1 MKIIEPTQLDV
12 AVDAVAAGQ
21 LVIVPT
27 HRWYMICADARDAVA
42 CDRIYEGKR
51 RPATKPL
58 ALVVRSQSEAA
69 DLFVFSDDA
78 HRLAAAF
85 WPGDLALI
93 LPWRDTENGKR
104 HAAVGSPNALVV
116 NETGLLG
123 ELAACSPVPIAAT
136 SANISGAPGTVDG
149 PGPSITLAEVQEFVD
164 RSSIEIAACVDGG
177 ICPTADHLTVID
189 CTGARAVIT
198 RPGLV
203 HERAIVAALRDGLDL
218 GQR

>member
-12 AVDAVAAGQ
+12 AVDAVAAGK
-21 LVIVPT
+21 LVVIPT

-58 ALVVRSQSEAA
+58 ALVVRSPSEAA

-78 HRLAAAF
+78 HQLAAAF

-93 LPWRDTENGKR
+93 LPWRDAGNGKR

-116 NETGLLG
+116 NEVGLLG
-123 ELAACSPVPIAAT
+123 ELAVRSPVPIAAT
-136 SANISGAPGTVDG
+136 SANISGTPGIVG
-149 PGPSITLAEVQEFVD
+149 PGPSITIAEVQEFVNT
-164 RSSIEIAACVDGG
+164 SGLEVAVCVDGG
-177 ICPTADHLTVID
+177 ICPTADHLTIMD
-189 CTGARAVIT
+189 CTGSRATVSRHGLIHARAI
-198 RPGLV
+198 
-203 HERAIVAALRDGLDL
+203 AAALSAPR
-218 GQR
+218 